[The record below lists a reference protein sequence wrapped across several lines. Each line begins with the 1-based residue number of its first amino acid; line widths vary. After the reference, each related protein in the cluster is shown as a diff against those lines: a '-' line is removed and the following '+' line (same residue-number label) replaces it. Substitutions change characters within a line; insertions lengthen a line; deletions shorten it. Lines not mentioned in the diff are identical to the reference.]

1 MRLVRRLGCGQA
13 AEPSCPDRRYRREG
27 SEGSSYAV
35 LAPCDYVDV
44 FMTHD
49 IETAAGFRQ
58 SSEPLAR
65 ADRNLDSEGIG
76 SIQKNRPRASWAD
89 VIATRLGRSV
99 DPRGTPKKIHL
110 GIKVEQKNTAVDLTF
125 LGTRGGIAAAA
136 GWMKP

>member
-49 IETAAGFRQ
+49 IETAAGFRH

-65 ADRNLDSEGIG
+65 ATEIWTAKEQDQS
-76 SIQKNRPRASWAD
+76 
-89 VIATRLGRSV
+89 
-99 DPRGTPKKIHL
+99 KKIARAL
-110 GIKVEQKNTAVDLTF
+110 PGPT
-125 LGTRGGIAAAA
+125 
-136 GWMKP
+136 